1 MGHQRTNML
10 IKMLLV
16 AGLVATA
23 HTAPVGFMQDR
34 LVPEDEFTE
43 TSSADVTEQ
52 TKKTCPAGATSCDLG
67 GGETGCTGGACGTAC
82 VKGECVDMSNTV
94 NTGTQVITFLQTKKT
109 CPAGAT
115 SCDLGGGETGCTGGA
130 CC

>member
-1 MGHQRTNML
+1 MSVAKSTSFSRSHQRTNML

-43 TSSADVTEQ
+43 TSSADVTESA
-52 TKKTCPAGATSCDLG
+52 KVVGL
-67 GGETGCTGGACGTAC
+67 
-82 VKGECVDMSNTV
+82 
-94 NTGTQVITFLQTKKT
+94 LQTKKT
-109 CPAGAT
+109 CPEGQKT
-115 SCDLGGGETGCTGGA
+115 CDLGGGENGCTGGD
-130 CC
+130 CGGDCVQGGCHVYKNTVNHGVQEFKLLQTKK